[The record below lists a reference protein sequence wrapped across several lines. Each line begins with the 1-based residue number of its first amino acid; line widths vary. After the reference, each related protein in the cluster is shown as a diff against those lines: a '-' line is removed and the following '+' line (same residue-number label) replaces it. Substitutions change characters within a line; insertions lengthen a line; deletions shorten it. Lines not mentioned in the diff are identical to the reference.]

1 MADRASGDGGTREPE
16 TVAGSPPAPR
26 ERRETVTSDTAR
38 LETFSDG
45 VLAIAITLLILEV
58 RLPHVPPD
66 ASLFRALLHEWP
78 SYLAYVTSF
87 LTLGII
93 WANHHRMFKLIDRS
107 TNGFLMLNVLFLMV
121 ISFIPFPTALVADY
135 IQAPR
140 PQQVTAVAVY
150 GSTMVLTAVMFNV
163 VWRFAAA
170 GHRLLV
176 PGLDPETIRRRT
188 RGYTAGPIVYA
199 GATVIAF
206 INPEVSLFLFVAM
219 AIFYTLPFSGPG

>member
-1 MADRASGDGGTREPE
+1 MSDPVPGGPGREQDA
-16 TVAGSPPAPR
+16 TGGSSARSR

-58 RLPHVPPD
+58 RPPDVPPD
-66 ASLFRALLHEWP
+66 GSLFRALLHEWP

-93 WANHHRMFKLIDRS
+93 WVNHHRMFKLIDRS
-107 TNGFLMLNVLFLMV
+107 TNGFLMLNVVFLMV

-135 IQAPR
+135 IRAPK
-140 PQQVTAVAVY
+140 PQQTTAMVVY
-150 GSTMVLTAVMFNV
+150 GGTMILTAVMFNI

-199 GATVIAF
+199 AATLIAF
-206 INPEVSLFLFVAM
+206 VDPQVSLFLFVAM

>member
-1 MADRASGDGGTREPE
+1 VSRGPAQEPDSVDGSP
-16 TVAGSPPAPR
+16 AGSR

-58 RLPHVPPD
+58 RPPDVPPD
-66 ASLFRALLHEWP
+66 GSLVRALFDEWP

-107 TNGFLMLNVLFLMV
+107 TNGFLILNILFLMV

-135 IQAPR
+135 IRAPK
-140 PQQVTAVAVY
+140 PQQTAAVVVY
-150 GSTMVLTAVMFNV
+150 GGTMVLTAVMFNV

-199 GATVIAF
+199 VATLVALVD
-206 INPEVSLFLFVAM
+206 PQVSLFLFVAM
-219 AIFYTLPFSGPG
+219 AIFYALPFSGPG

>member
-1 MADRASGDGGTREPE
+1 MSDPPPEGPSPEPDALGGSLR
-16 TVAGSPPAPR
+16 PAR

-58 RLPHVPPD
+58 RPPDVPPD
-66 ASLFRALLHEWP
+66 GSLVRALYEEWP

-135 IQAPR
+135 IRAPR
-140 PQQVTAVAVY
+140 PQQTTAVVVY
-150 GSTMVLTAVMFNV
+150 GGTMVLTAIMFNV
-163 VWRFAAA
+163 VWRFASS

-176 PGLDPETIRRRT
+176 PGLDPQTIRRRT
-188 RGYTAGPIVYA
+188 RGYTAGPIVY
-199 GATVIAF
+199 GVATLIAF
-206 INPEVSLFLFVAM
+206 VDPEVSMFLFVAM
-219 AIFYTLPFSGPG
+219 AIFYTLPISGPG